1 MEDKTFFLFKYII
14 QKVND
19 ISIYRVEISPK
30 GHHDKCPISR
40 YIVIQMVLITLETC
54 IHEYN

>member
-1 MEDKTFFLFKYII
+1 MEDKIFFLFKCIL

-30 GHHDKCPISR
+30 GHHDKCSINK
-40 YIVIQMVLITLETC
+40 YIIIYKGSCHLGNVDTW
-54 IHEYN
+54 